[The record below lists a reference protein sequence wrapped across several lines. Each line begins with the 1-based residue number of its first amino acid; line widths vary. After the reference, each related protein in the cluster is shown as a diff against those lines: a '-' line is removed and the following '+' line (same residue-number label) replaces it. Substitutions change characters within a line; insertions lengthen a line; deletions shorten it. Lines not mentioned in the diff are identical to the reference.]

1 MSRKGLR
8 HRHIITLAKLSY
20 LTFSLIQGLI
30 SSKVMTILK
39 IMHILMVESVVSI
52 KEARNKAGESVF
64 MAAAKH
70 GNTHVFNMLTD
81 IGSASGPL

>member
-1 MSRKGLR
+1 
-8 HRHIITLAKLSY
+8 
-20 LTFSLIQGLI
+20 
-30 SSKVMTILK
+30 
-39 IMHILMVESVVSI
+39 MHILMVESVVSI

-81 IGSASGPL
+81 IGSARGPF

>member
-1 MSRKGLR
+1 M
-8 HRHIITLAKLSY
+8 
-20 LTFSLIQGLI
+20 TFNLVQGLLPC
-30 SSKVMTILK
+30 KMMTILK

-81 IGSASGPL
+81 IGSSADHI

>member
-1 MSRKGLR
+1 
-8 HRHIITLAKLSY
+8 
-20 LTFSLIQGLI
+20 
-30 SSKVMTILK
+30 
-39 IMHILMVESVVSI
+39 MVESVVSI

-81 IGSASGPL
+81 IGSAGSPFCFLLRDKSKPALSSNTYGDTQKW

>member
-1 MSRKGLR
+1 
-8 HRHIITLAKLSY
+8 
-20 LTFSLIQGLI
+20 
-30 SSKVMTILK
+30 
-39 IMHILMVESVVSI
+39 MVESVVSI

-81 IGSASGPL
+81 IGSAGSPF